1 MEIVLELLV
10 MMTGRVVI
18 CIATLGHCKCDGL
31 LSDNHRIHSAAG
43 SLWYSHAGRC
53 VVTQTGQSLAGFLF
67 YIALVLALVL
77 MAQSV
82 G

>member
-1 MEIVLELLV
+1 MFELLV
-10 MMTGRVVI
+10 MMTGRFVI
-18 CIATLGHCKCDGL
+18 CIATLGCCKCEPPFSVD
-31 LSDNHRIHSAAG
+31 HRTRSAAG

-67 YIALVLALVL
+67 YVALVLAVVLV
-77 MAQSV
+77 AQSV

>member
-10 MMTGRVVI
+10 MLTGRLVI
-18 CIATLGHCKCDGL
+18 CIATLGSCKCDGI
-31 LSDNHRIHSAAG
+31 LSDKHRTRSAAG
-43 SLWYSHAGRC
+43 ALWYSHAGRC

-67 YIALVLALVL
+67 YVALVLALVL